1 MSSPPVAEAP
11 AAGASPQ
18 IRVFLVEDSVPVAEI
33 ICEML
38 ALEGIAAQG
47 PFGDP
52 EAARDAAGV
61 LEMDLALL
69 DPDLDGTPVW
79 PVADVLARRA
89 IPFAFLT
96 GNEQIALPARFENR
110 PVLGKPFRHE
120 ALIGMVRALA
130 EAGDTRAA

>member
-1 MSSPPVAEAP
+1 MSSPPVAEAR
-11 AAGASPQ
+11 AAGP
-18 IRVFLVEDSVPVAEI
+18 IRVFLVEDSAPVAEV

-38 ALEGIAAQG
+38 DFEGISAHG

-52 EAARDAAGV
+52 DAAREAAGT

-69 DPDLDGTPVW
+69 DPDLGGIPVW

-96 GNEQIALPARFENR
+96 GNEEIALPARFANR

-120 ALIGMVRALA
+120 ALIAMVRSLA
-130 EAGDTRAA
+130 AAARDTRAA